1 MHSQTRKK
9 TLTAN
14 FKDQYHHGS
23 LRAAV
28 LSRAP
33 DWISEVGLEKFSL
46 RGLARDLGVTH
57 GAVYKHFVDKRGIFV
72 ALSLEGHAEFS
83 QALARAIRADKGI
96 EPTVKDAAR
105 AYVRWALEHSSVY
118 QIMFGARL
126 NEDAQY
132 GDLETAIEATFLV
145 VDEAFSSGGFSPSRK
160 RELTVA
166 LMTQLH
172 GYCDL
177 IRLQRI
183 RVKDAAA
190 IQRYLTRILSPF
202 IAGVCAE
209 ADTQ

>member
-1 MHSQTRKK
+1 M
-9 TLTAN
+9 TAN
-14 FKDQYHHGS
+14 SKSQYHHGS

-28 LSRAP
+28 LGRAP
-33 DWISEVGLEKFSL
+33 EWISEVGLENFSL

-57 GAVYKHFVDKRGIFV
+57 GAVYKHFSDKRDVFV

-83 QALARAIRADKGI
+83 QALTKAIRAEKGI
-96 EPTVKDAAR
+96 ETAVKDAAR

-118 QIMFGARL
+118 QVMFGARL

-132 GDLETAIEATFLV
+132 EDLEKAIQTTFLV
-145 VDEAFSSGGFSPSRK
+145 VDEAFSSGGFSPPRK

-183 RVKDAAA
+183 RVKDATAT
-190 IQRYLTRILSPF
+190 QRYLTRILSPF

-209 ADTQ
+209 ADAK

>member
-1 MHSQTRKK
+1 MRV
-9 TLTAN
+9 LTN
-14 FKDQYHHGS
+14 NTTSQYHHGN

-28 LSRAP
+28 LGRAP
-33 DWISEVGLEKFSL
+33 EFISEIGLEKFTL

-57 GAVYKHFVDKRGIFV
+57 GAVYKHFTDKRDIFV
-72 ALSLEGHAEFS
+72 ALSLEGHGAFS
-83 QALARAIRADKGI
+83 QALAKSLRVEKGI
-96 EPTVKDAAR
+96 EAAIKGVSR
-105 AYVRWALEHSSVY
+105 AYVRWALEHSSTY
-118 QIMFGARL
+118 QIMFGSRL
-126 NEDAQY
+126 NEDARY
-132 GDLETAIEATFLV
+132 PDLEKAIETTFLTV
-145 VDEAFSSGGFSPSRK
+145 EDAFELGEFSTARK

-202 IAGVCAE
+202 LAGVQTE
-209 ADTQ
+209 AASK